1 MENKMTHT
9 CNFIRYIGTHK
20 LSGARTFQSIVDKAI
35 QATFP
40 SRTGLGEKKVRIKI
54 SIEEVD

>member
-1 MENKMTHT
+1 MTHN
-9 CNFIRYIGTHK
+9 CNFIRYIGTRK
-20 LSGARTFQSIVDKAI
+20 LSGARAFQSIVEKAI

-40 SRTGLGEKKVRIKI
+40 TRTGLGEKKVRIKI